1 MSKNDALNL
10 QDAEE
15 DTRRPVSLTREQ
27 WRRVER
33 VLSAKAKG
41 RGYDARYA
49 AGTLTR
55 LQSTPHGEAAMLK
68 PAQAAMVRSALEDE

>member
-1 MSKNDALNL
+1 M

-15 DTRRPVSLTREQ
+15 DTRQPVTLTREQ

-33 VLSAKAKG
+33 ALSAKAKG

-49 AGTLTR
+49 AGTLSR
-55 LQSTPHGEAAMLK
+55 LQSTPHGEPAMLK
-68 PAQAAMVRSALEDE
+68 PAQAEMVRSALEDE

>member
-1 MSKNDALNL
+1 MEEDTTM

-15 DTRRPVSLTREQ
+15 DTRQPVTLTREQ

-41 RGYDARYA
+41 RGYEAGYA
-49 AGTLTR
+49 AGTLRR

-68 PAQAAMVRSALEDE
+68 PAQADMVRIALEDE

>member
-1 MSKNDALNL
+1 
-10 QDAEE
+10 
-15 DTRRPVSLTREQ
+15 
-27 WRRVER
+27 VER

-41 RGYDARYA
+41 RGYEAGYA

-68 PAQAAMVRSALEDE
+68 PAKAAMVRSALEDE

>member
-1 MSKNDALNL
+1 M

-15 DTRRPVSLTREQ
+15 NTRQPVTLTREQ

-41 RGYDARYA
+41 RGYEAGYA
-49 AGTLTR
+49 AGTLR
-55 LQSTPHGEAAMLK
+55 RIQSTPHGEAAMLK
-68 PAQAAMVRSALEDE
+68 PAQADMVRIALEDE